1 MKTNMRNSA
10 GFTLI
15 ELMIVLAII
24 AILAAIAIPSYRK
37 YVLRGHRTDAT
48 AALQDLAARQES
60 YYFSN
65 NTYTND
71 LSKLGAAASVA
82 GTFFNVT
89 IPSAT
94 STNYTITATAQGVQ
108 TADTACTAFSLT
120 RAGVQSSTGTDPAA
134 KCWGH

>member
-1 MKTNMRNSA
+1 MKTNMRKIA

-65 NTYTND
+65 NAYTKD
-71 LSKLGAAASVA
+71 LTKLGATTSMA
-82 GTFFNVT
+82 GAYFFID

-94 STNYTITATAQGVQ
+94 STDYKITATTQGTQAQ
-108 TADTACTAFSLT
+108 DTACTAFSLT